1 MIGKT
6 ISHYKILEKLGGG
19 GMGVVYKAQDTKL
32 ERTVALKFLPQHLH
46 LDDEAEK
53 RFISEAKA
61 ASSFDHPNICTI
73 YDINKTD
80 DDQLYIAMAC
90 YEGETLKKKL
100 ESGPLKIQDAID
112 YSIQIANGL
121 ERAHEAGITHRDI
134 KPANIIITNR
144 GEVKILDFGLAKT
157 LNEPVVTKIG
167 STVGTASYM
176 SPEQAKGEEV
186 DQRTDI
192 WALGIIVYEMIT
204 GKTPFRGD
212 YEQAIIYSI
221 LNEEPQNSE
230 NIDERIWKVISKSI
244 SKDPSTRYQSINE
257 LCSDLNE
264 LKPEIKTVNVSTNSE
279 INIEGVSGNKRKLFV
294 AAVGIVMVVV
304 LAAVYFLWIN
314 SPSSELS
321 STEKKMIVVIPFAN
335 IGNELEQEYFADGM
349 TDEMI
354 TILGNANPERL
365 GVIGRTSA
373 MHYKERDV
381 TIENI
386 GQELGVGYI
395 LEGSVRRQGEQVR
408 IAVNLIQVEDKT
420 QLWSRTFDG
429 TMNEIFVLQNDVA
442 NQIAEALAVELLQG
456 SYLNNRTHTP
466 DPQAYEE
473 YLTGRFYAHKGTVEG
488 WRKAINY
495 YEEAVRI
502 DPEFALAYAALSHA
516 YSAWATWN
524 TISPKIAY
532 DKAKTAVDEAFRL
545 NPNLADAHSA
555 LAFIAMFFEW
565 NWQKAEEQFRIA
577 LELNPSDGETYH
589 FYGHYLLF
597 MNHEDESIEAFKN
610 ALRFDPLSP
619 LHRNCMGNTYLQMEE
634 FKLSENSITKAI
646 ELSPELQVGYY
657 VLGLL
662 RERQNRMKEAIVA
675 WERAVQYSDSLPTY
689 LGALGYGYGKSGQ
702 TEKAKEILKVLELKS
717 RVGYVAP
724 MDIAKVYAGLGD
736 NDRAF
741 EILEETFS
749 NREPWIFGLKVAP
762 GFDTIRDDPRFTD
775 LLRRIGVE
783 P

>member
-1 MIGKT
+1 
-6 ISHYKILEKLGGG
+6 
-19 GMGVVYKAQDTKL
+19 
-32 ERTVALKFLPQHLH
+32 
-46 LDDEAEK
+46 
-53 RFISEAKA
+53 
-61 ASSFDHPNICTI
+61 
-73 YDINKTD
+73 
-80 DDQLYIAMAC
+80 
-90 YEGETLKKKL
+90 
-100 ESGPLKIQDAID
+100 
-112 YSIQIANGL
+112 
-121 ERAHEAGITHRDI
+121 
-134 KPANIIITNR
+134 
-144 GEVKILDFGLAKT
+144 
-157 LNEPVVTKIG
+157 LNE
-167 STVGTASYM
+167 
-176 SPEQAKGEEV
+176 
-186 DQRTDI
+186 D
-192 WALGIIVYEMIT
+192 
-204 GKTPFRGD
+204 
-212 YEQAIIYSI
+212 
-221 LNEEPQNSE
+221 PQNSE
-230 NIDERIWKVISKSI
+230 NIDERIWEVISKSI
-244 SKDPSTRYQSINE
+244 SKDPSKRYQSINE
-257 LCSDLNE
+257 MLNDLNE
-264 LKPEIKTVNVSTNSE
+264 VKAEIKTVNATTSPG
-279 INIEGVSGNKRKLFV
+279 IKNIAGVPGNKRKLFI
-294 AAVGIVMVVV
+294 AAAGIVLVVV
-304 LAAVYFLWIN
+304 LAAVYFLWIK

-321 STEKKMIVVIPFAN
+321 STEKKMIVVLPFAN

-456 SYLNNRTHTP
+456 SYLTNRTHTP

-473 YLTGRFYAHKGTVEG
+473 YLTGRFFAHKGTEES

-532 DKAKTAVDEAFRL
+532 DKAKAAVDEAFRL

-565 NWQKAEEQFRIA
+565 NWQKAEEQFLIA

-589 FYGHYLLF
+589 FYGHYLSF
-597 MNHEDESIEAFKN
+597 MNREDESIVAFKN
-610 ALRFDPLSP
+610 ALNFDPLSA

-634 FKLSENSITKAI
+634 FKLAENSITKAM

-657 VLGLL
+657 ILGLL
-662 RERQNRMKEAIVA
+662 RERQNRMEEAIVA
-675 WERAVQYSDSLPTY
+675 WEKAVQYSDSLPTY
-689 LGALGYGYGKSGQ
+689 LGVLGYGYGKSGQ
-702 TEKAKEILKVLELKS
+702 TEKAKAILKELELKS
-717 RVGYVAP
+717 RVGYGAS

-741 EILEETFS
+741 EILEETFN